1 MDTLVESP
9 IREFFANKSVLVTG
23 ATGFIGKVRYFF
35 KSNSIKLK
43 ISNYYSNQFVF

>member
-23 ATGFIGKVRYFF
+23 ATGFIGKVRHF
-35 KSNSIKLK
+35 SRKL
-43 ISNYYSNQFVF
+43 IELNI